1 MSDLVLHEDRLRVE
15 VDPQG
20 VAVEGGPS
28 GPLAVIGIGT
38 QGPAGPPGPVGPSGG
53 SGFTRTSSSAISG
66 HRIVRSTGASSV
78 DLCSASDLTHKDVLL
93 GLTMNAASPGD
104 PLTVVNGGEVV
115 EPTWSWTP
123 GLPIFCGLNGA
134 LTQTFDPGWAW
145 VRIVAVATSAT
156 TIVVGLR
163 EPMILSP

>member
-1 MSDLVLHEDRLRVE
+1 MSELVLHEDRLRVE
-15 VDPQG
+15 VDPTG

-28 GPLAVIGIGT
+28 GPVLIIGVGQ

-53 SGFTRTSSSAISG
+53 SGFTRTSTSAISG
-66 HRIVRSTGASSV
+66 HRVVRSTGATTV
-78 DLCSASDLTHKDVLL
+78 EYCSAADPTHKDTLL
-93 GLTMNAASPGD
+93 GLSLNAASPGD
-104 PLTVVNGGEVV
+104 SITIINGGEVV

-123 GLPIFCGLNGA
+123 GLPIFVGVNGA

-156 TIVVGLR
+156 SIVVGLR
-163 EPMILSP
+163 EPMTLSP